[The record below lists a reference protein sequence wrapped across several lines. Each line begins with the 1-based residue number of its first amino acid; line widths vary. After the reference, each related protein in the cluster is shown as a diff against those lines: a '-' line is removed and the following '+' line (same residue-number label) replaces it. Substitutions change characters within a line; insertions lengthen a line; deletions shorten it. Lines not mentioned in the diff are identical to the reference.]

1 MYIGSNPLCFL
12 LLLYTF
18 TFVCQNVIVSCSYPG
33 HPPLISFCGGRGIK
47 SALARAPQR
56 HTRPRVPYL
65 PKSMPANSRT
75 AALDAENPPIPKG
88 RQGSRKT
95 NSKALTN
102 AQGLPPKR
110 EGGTKA
116 NYAEQARAPRNSTPQ
131 GAALRLEGP
140 HSEACKSPRPI

>member
-1 MYIGSNPLCFL
+1 M
-12 LLLYTF
+12 LYTF

-33 HPPLISFCGGRGIK
+33 HPPLNEFISFVEEEGSSRHSRARP
-47 SALARAPQR
+47 SAN
-56 HTRPRVPYL
+56 TRPRVPYL